1 MKKFLIAF
9 IGLSLSLSFGGS
21 VFAQGAPDMTF
32 TEEEAA
38 AAEAAAT
45 PAASDQAQ
53 TQSAEESPTFRP
65 PADFGYTSPVT
76 GNLTGFINRLINF
89 ALGIVGAI
97 LLATFIYGGGS
108 WMIAS
113 DPKEVQAAKATLKN
127 AVIGMAIVTLSYTIV
142 TAIFTLGNQVIQP
155 LPAASDAE
163 TETPTPP
170 ATGG

>member
-1 MKKFLIAF
+1 MKKL
-9 IGLSLSLSFGGS
+9 LLSFALGALLVS
-21 VFAQGAPDMTF
+21 ASPIASLAQTTPAPAAPP
-32 TEEEAA
+32 AA
-38 AAEAAAT
+38 A
-45 PAASDQAQ
+45 DQLQ
-53 TQSAEESPTFRP
+53 TESAEEAPTFRP
-65 PADFGYTSPVT
+65 PSDFGYTSPVR

-113 DPKEVQAAKATLKN
+113 DPKEVQAAKNTLKN
-127 AVIGMAIVTLSYTIV
+127 AVIGMAIVSLSYTII
-142 TAIFTLGNQVIQP
+142 TAIFTLGNQVITP
-155 LPAASDAE
+155 IPTTSDTE